1 MKEKLAIN
9 GGIKS
14 VTIEHPHEIWPPLAG
29 EDELKEL
36 AEQRN
41 LDISIRGKSGP
52 IKELEDDFKK
62 FMDNKIKYTV
72 TFNSGTSVLYR

>member
-52 IKELEDDFKK
+52 IKELEDDFK
-62 FMDNKIKYTV
+62 NLWIIRLNT
-72 TFNSGTSVLYR
+72 R